1 MLPLTCPI
9 TSAEEIMFS
18 GLRVRL
24 SVCLFVCRITPKLM
38 NGFPRIVL
46 EGLGISKLVQACV
59 TANKLFV

>member
-1 MLPLTCPI
+1 
-9 TSAEEIMFS
+9 MFS

-46 EGLGISKLVQACV
+46 EGLGISKLVQARV